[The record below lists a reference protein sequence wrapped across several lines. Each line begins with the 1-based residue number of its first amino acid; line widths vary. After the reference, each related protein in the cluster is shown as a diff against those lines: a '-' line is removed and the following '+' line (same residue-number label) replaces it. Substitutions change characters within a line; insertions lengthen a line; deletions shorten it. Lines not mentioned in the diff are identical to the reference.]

1 MVTPN
6 RIIEAVR
13 DPHHPHHMKVIAMM
27 NNDGSQKI
35 GRYTPPHRW
44 IYSPQHHYVHQPQF
58 VLLFENL
65 QQEWPVFA
73 QHHRLTV
80 GDIPHQNLTR
90 KRYLEPLTAQS
101 ITFLQR
107 FYKRDFELYQHY
119 SELPLRT
126 RISDWH
132 TVTRGIVYS
141 ANILFST
148 SDAVDA
154 RSLTNAFEK
163 LSSGLRINAAHDDAA
178 GLAVSEK
185 LRTKTQSLRQA
196 RRNANDGYP
205 PFKPL
210 KGRRT
215 KLQTS

>member
-1 MVTPN
+1 MAIVLPARGPSDSECDSESKGTSALRISDLHRRNAAGDLAINFIHIPKNAGTSIRALCGRELVYNNHATDVKDDQIHRQLVILRHPVERFVSAFYYSMEYYRHTRHIRDLVYHYMVTPN

-80 GDIPHQNLTR
+80 GDIPHQNHTR
-90 KRYLEPLTAQS
+90 NV
-101 ITFLQR
+101 I
-107 FYKRDFELYQHY
+107 
-119 SELPLRT
+119 
-126 RISDWH
+126 
-132 TVTRGIVYS
+132 
-141 ANILFST
+141 
-148 SDAVDA
+148 
-154 RSLTNAFEK
+154 
-163 LSSGLRINAAHDDAA
+163 
-178 GLAVSEK
+178 
-185 LRTKTQSLRQA
+185 
-196 RRNANDGYP
+196 
-205 PFKPL
+205 
-210 KGRRT
+210 
-215 KLQTS
+215 